1 MDKDEA
7 KPPEEAAGE
16 GRSRRMSRRSVIG
29 AGGAAAAGVAGAALA
44 GSVAGAATTPGTNK
58 LPVPVK
64 TVSEYIAVASVI
76 ATQIESNPKF
86 AALMQADPQG
96 ELTKLG
102 IGEDAV
108 RELLTGEVGFAA
120 AGTAYNCS
128 LTCVLTCLTTG
139 SCCCTNCVPG
149 LAFGAPVSGYEVS
162 EGRAVLAQSL
172 VAEGHLKLPGI
183 PKNKGG

>member
-1 MDKDEA
+1 MASDETNS
-7 KPPEEAAGE
+7 PEESSEE
-16 GRSRRMSRRSVIG
+16 GKPRRMSRRSMIG

-44 GSVAGAATTPGTNK
+44 GSVASAATAPGTNK

-64 TVSEYIAVASVI
+64 TVSEYIAVATVI

-86 AALMQADPQG
+86 AALMQANPQG

-120 AGTAYNCS
+120 AGTSYNCS
-128 LTCVLTCLTTG
+128 FTCILTCLTTG

-149 LAFGAPVSGYEVS
+149 LAFGAPVSGFEVS
-162 EGRAVLAQSL
+162 EGRAQLAQSL
-172 VAEGHLKLPGI
+172 VSEGHLKLPGI
-183 PKNKGG
+183 PKNKGT